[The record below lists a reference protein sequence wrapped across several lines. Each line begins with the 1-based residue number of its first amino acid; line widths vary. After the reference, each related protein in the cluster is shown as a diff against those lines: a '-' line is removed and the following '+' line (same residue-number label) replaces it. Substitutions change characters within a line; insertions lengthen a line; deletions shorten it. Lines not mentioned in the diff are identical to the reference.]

1 MELNEKTVNKNYI
14 YKGRILNLRVDDA
27 LLPNSKPCTREVV
40 EHNGGVTIAAL
51 TEQNELLFVKQFR
64 YPYGEVVLEL
74 PAGKL
79 EIDEIPLEAGKR
91 ELEEETG
98 AIADNYYDLGELYP
112 SPGYTNEIIYLY
124 AARITGYTQQN
135 PDEDEFLNVE
145 KIKIEKAV
153 EMILNNEIK
162 DSKTQTAVMK
172 LYMLL
177 KENKI
182 KF

>member
-1 MELNEKTVNKNYI
+1 MELNEKTVKKNYI

-27 LLPNSKPCTREVV
+27 LLPNSMPCIREFV

-51 TEQNELLFVKQFR
+51 TENNELLFVRQFR
-64 YPYGEVVLEL
+64 YAYGEVVLEL

-79 EIDEIPLEAGKR
+79 EIGEEPLEAGKR

-124 AARITGYTQQN
+124 AARVTGYTQQN

-145 KIKIEKAV
+145 KIKIEKALDMV
-153 EMILNNEIK
+153 LNNEIK
-162 DSKTQTAVMK
+162 DSKTQTAVLK

-177 KENKI
+177 KKD
-182 KF
+182 KY